1 MESGAP
7 KRDTPDNDDFEGDPQ
22 ESGQLPE
29 EAPSEVTSPGG
40 RDEKRGDGKDDG

>member
-7 KRDTPDNDDFEGDPQ
+7 KRDTPEKGDFDGEPQ

-29 EAPSEVTSPGG
+29 EAPPEVTSPGG
-40 RDEKRGDGKDDG
+40 RDEKRGEREEER